1 MIPHSETT
9 AMSARRGSRLRR
21 KPTPIYQVEDKRKSD
36 DEMSVE
42 EEEQDAV
49 VSNEQSEESSD
60 EGRNGEDEEFTPS
73 GVKVTRPKSAHR
85 VAQTP
90 RVKVRSTRRKRSPWS
105 QTRSLRS
112 DGEGTKTKRSAASGE
127 PENAA
132 TLGSIDDQNDE
143 EKSLFEAIKR
153 GKVSLDDL
161 VSKWRIRFEKNSEKA
176 TKEVLNLVLQTC
188 GGAGQCVPESK
199 PLDQLEMGDLVNH
212 VLEDLEN
219 VNGEYLIS
227 SRGKSA
233 KKFQRHFEGFW
244 EAFVKE
250 CYESEIL
257 LTSDVAYNFIDW
269 LTTLSSSELRPIR
282 HTSTVAV
289 LALSSALVRTAASI
303 SEQLTITKRQLNA
316 ETSSSSTT
324 STGTNKSPNVQKV
337 AFLQSNEA
345 LYESRLQQVLK
356 LVNLIFTGVVVH
368 RYRDVMPEIR
378 LVSIQCLG
386 HWITTLPDHFLKD
399 NFLKYLG
406 WLLSDKAA
414 SVRHEVVEI
423 LCELYENDAFTE
435 RLELFN
441 SRFLPRYLELCSDE
455 DDAVV
460 GESIHLLIAVD
471 KHSLISSDIEI
482 SPVEKLVFDAER
494 ETIRKAAA
502 EFVCLQYDAF
512 GVAVSK
518 TKNAQLKKEQLN
530 TQAIALVEFAEEY
543 IQNHGIPE
551 SAVETLVDAFWGLE
565 DCLVLQNWRLM
576 TDLLLVDKSAPDLS
590 SKQQTILLR
599 LLVASVTKL
608 VGNDTNRGANPAAK
622 RESEQLQEEIT
633 VTYCK
638 DIPSLFL
645 LYQADSDKLS
655 LLLQLIPMLSLKSE
669 VIGHHSSCIKE
680 LLEKLKH
687 AFFLH
692 SEEELLSSLSLS
704 VAHLLQTEHV
714 SLKREAEAITHELVQ
729 EVIDKIDR
737 LMEADLKLYDT
748 FATTGD
754 DTLTMR
760 SKRTRKT
767 KGCPSTKEISNVEYA
782 MRNALCRLKC
792 LMRYLNVRRYIPPDL
807 SYGVAEDNN
816 TSAPNLQR
824 FDRLV
829 VAVGDLMC
837 RRTKLVSKL
846 EGFRHVDTIKHGL
859 TIIYSDLLWL
869 TSPIFKICVEEKKRD
884 FSDNMSEVTETAVNP
899 SIQVQ
904 IRQVCQSRSTLEEA
918 LISVLEMHLART
930 NKGADNE
937 GKESE
942 TVTELQLMAS
952 MEEIEFKDEDVASY
966 VREAQHFAF
975 LVFCDARCLFVEK
988 FQDAT
993 APYNALDWTLPKVLI
1008 LLTQIHFERVMDDA
1022 EEEQPELEDG
1032 MENNDHETTTKKE
1045 DAISDLEQK
1054 QQRKA
1059 ELLVALGRVSLC
1071 NPSKKHQAAAIL
1083 QYFTSSSEP
1092 CVDVVKAF
1100 GKQVKTDA
1108 PVRYLEIQMTALRQM
1123 FSSILVWKQEIEA
1136 AEAGNDDEKVIEAE
1150 DLMEKVESSKQELKE
1165 LARRFSQSLGV
1176 GKIPASLRV
1185 PFFRFLR
1192 EGVRYSLEQPTQFEF
1207 LETMRAYLSH
1217 LGSSGMAQL
1226 RDHFMDQLQSV
1237 RDVPDDNEDLDPRW
1251 RIVFDFQSSITSASA
1266 ANGRTPISTEVLN
1279 SPPLKRKRRSASSEP
1294 TPMQTTSI
1302 AEESEEENESACDV
1316 AAEKEG
1322 AAGDRSGLTMIA
1334 DGKQVGHDLH
1344 SGQESSRRKRTIM
1357 ADDDTDSTHSL
1368 QYPKR
1373 PHQRNAVA
1381 SNDDKVS
1388 ERSELGS
1395 QHHEESQSENDAP
1408 VRKEEEAET
1417 DTRKIERKRR
1427 RV

>member
-1 MIPHSETT
+1 
-9 AMSARRGSRLRR
+9 MSARRGSRLRR
-21 KPTPIYQVEDKRKSD
+21 KPTPIYQVEDKRESD
-36 DEMSVE
+36 DEMSIE
-42 EEEQDAV
+42 KEEQDALV
-49 VSNEQSEESSD
+49 PNERSDESSD
-60 EGRNGEDEEFTPS
+60 EGRDGEDEEFTPS
-73 GVKVTRPKSAHR
+73 GTKVKIARKVGR
-85 VAQTP
+85 TP
-90 RVKVRSTRRKRSPWS
+90 RAKVRSSRRKRSPWS

-112 DGEGTKTKRSAASGE
+112 DGEGTKTKKSAASGE
-127 PENAA
+127 PENTAN
-132 TLGSIDDQNDE
+132 LGSNDDQNDE
-143 EKSLFEAIKR
+143 EESLFEAVKR
-153 GKVSLDDL
+153 SKLSLEEL
-161 VSKWRIRFEKNSEKA
+161 LSKWRNRFEESSEKA

-188 GGAGQCVPESK
+188 GGTGQCVPESK
-199 PLDQLEMGDLVNH
+199 SLDQLEMGDLVNH

-219 VNGEYLIS
+219 ANGEYLIS
-227 SRGKSA
+227 SRGTSA
-233 KKFQRHFEGFW
+233 KKFQRRFEGFW

-257 LTSDVAYNFIDW
+257 LTSNIAYNFIDW
-269 LTTLSSSELRPIR
+269 FTTLSSSELRPIR

-289 LALSSALVRTAASI
+289 LALSCALVRTAASI

-316 ETSSSSTT
+316 ETSLSGIT
-324 STGTNKSPNVQKV
+324 SAGTNKSPNVEKV
-337 AFLQSNEA
+337 AFLRSNEA
-345 LYESRLQQVLK
+345 LYESRLQQMLK

-368 RYRDVMPEIR
+368 RYRDIMPEIR

-386 HWITTLPDHFLKD
+386 HWITSLPDRFLKD

-414 SVRHEVVEI
+414 LVRHEVVEI

-460 GESIHLLIAVD
+460 RDSIHLLITVD

-482 SPVEKLVFDAER
+482 CPVEKLVFDAER
-494 ETIRKAAA
+494 EDIRKAAA

-543 IQNHGIPE
+543 IQNHGIPD

-565 DCLVLQNWRLM
+565 DCLVLQDWRLM
-576 TDLLLVDKSAPDLS
+576 TDLLLVDKSAPDLNS
-590 SKQQTILLR
+590 EQQTILLR

-608 VGNDTNRGANPAAK
+608 VGNDTKCGANFAAK

-669 VIGHHSSCIKE
+669 VIGHRSSHIKE

-687 AFFLH
+687 AFLLH
-692 SEEELLSSLSLS
+692 SDEELLSSLSLS
-704 VAHLLQTEHV
+704 VAHLLQTEHA
-714 SLKREAEAITHELVQ
+714 SLKREVEAIMHELVQ

-737 LMEADLKLYDT
+737 LMEADLKLHDT
-748 FATTGD
+748 FATNGD
-754 DTLTMR
+754 DTLIMR
-760 SKRTRKT
+760 SKRPRKT
-767 KGCPSTKEISNVEYA
+767 KGRPMTKEISNVEYGL
-782 MRNALCRLKC
+782 RNALCRLKC

-807 SYGVAEDNN
+807 SHGVTENN
-816 TSAPNLQR
+816 HTFAPNLQR

-846 EGFRHVDTIKHGL
+846 EGFRHVDTIRHGL
-859 TIIYSDLLWL
+859 TIIYSDLLWI
-869 TSPIFKICVEEKKRD
+869 TSPIFKVCVEEKKRD
-884 FSDNMSEVTETAVNP
+884 FSDNMSEVTGTAVNP

-904 IRQVCQSRSTLEEA
+904 IRQICQSQSTLEEA
-918 LISVLEMHLART
+918 LISVLEMRLART
-930 NKGADNE
+930 NKVADNE
-937 GKESE
+937 DNESE

-952 MEEIEFKDEDVASY
+952 MEEIEFEDENVASY
-966 VREAQHFAF
+966 
-975 LVFCDARCLFVEK
+975 DAI
-988 FQDAT
+988 
-993 APYNALDWTLPKVLI
+993 APYNALDWTVPKVLI

-1022 EEEQPELEDG
+1022 EEEQPEFED
-1032 MENNDHETTTKKE
+1032 N
-1045 DAISDLEQK
+1045 AISDLKQK

-1083 QYFTSSSEP
+1083 QYFTSSGEP

-1100 GKQVKTDA
+1100 GKQVKTGA

-1123 FSSILVWKQEIEA
+1123 YSSILVWKQDIEA
-1136 AEAGNDDEKVIEAE
+1136 AEAENDDEKVLEAE
-1150 DLMEKVESSKQELKE
+1150 DLKEKVESSKQELKE

-1185 PFFRFLR
+1185 PFFRFIR
-1192 EGVRYSLEQPTQFEF
+1192 EGVRYSLEQPTHFDF

-1217 LGSSGMAQL
+1217 LDSSSMAQL
-1226 RDHFMDQLQSV
+1226 RDHFMDQLQTV
-1237 RDVPDDNEDLDPRW
+1237 RNMPDDNEDLDPRW
-1251 RIVFDFQSSITSASA
+1251 RVVFDFQSSITSASV
-1266 ANGRTPISTEVLN
+1266 ANGRTSISSEVLN
-1279 SPPLKRKRRSASSEP
+1279 SPPIKRKRRSASSEP

-1302 AEESEEENESACDV
+1302 AEESEEENESVCDL

-1322 AAGDRSGLTMIA
+1322 AGDDRSDLTMTA

-1344 SGQESSRRKRTIM
+1344 SGEESSKHKRTAI
-1357 ADDDTDSTHSL
+1357 ADDDTGSTNSL
-1368 QYPKR
+1368 QYRKQ
-1373 PHQRNAVA
+1373 PHQQNAVA
-1381 SNDDKVS
+1381 SNGDKVLGH
-1388 ERSELGS
+1388 SELGS
-1395 QHHEESQSENDAP
+1395 QHHDESQSENDAP
-1408 VRKEEEAET
+1408 ARKEEEAET

>member
-49 VSNEQSEESSD
+49 VPNEQSEESSD

-90 RVKVRSTRRKRSPWS
+90 RVKVRSSRRKRSPWS

-176 TKEVLNLVLQTC
+176 TKEVLNLVLETC

-199 PLDQLEMGDLVNH
+199 PLDQLEMRDLVNH

-368 RYRDVMPEIR
+368 RYRDVMLEIR

-441 SRFLPRYLELCSDE
+441 SRFLPRYLELCSDK

-494 ETIRKAAA
+494 EDIRKAAA

-714 SLKREAEAITHELVQ
+714 SLKREAEAIMHELVQ

-859 TIIYSDLLWL
+859 TIIYSDLLWM

-884 FSDNMSEVTETAVNP
+884 FLDNVSEVTETAVNP
-899 SIQVQ
+899 SIQFQ

-966 VREAQHFAF
+966 
-975 LVFCDARCLFVEK
+975 
-988 FQDAT
+988 DAT
-993 APYNALDWTLPKVLI
+993 VPYNALDWTLPKVLI

-1092 CVDVVKAF
+1092 CIDVVKAF

-1176 GKIPASLRV
+1176 GKVPASLRV

-1217 LGSSGMAQL
+1217 LDSSGMAQL

-1237 RDVPDDNEDLDPRW
+1237 RDIPDDNEDLDPRW
-1251 RIVFDFQSSITSASA
+1251 RVVFDFQSSITSASA
-1266 ANGRTPISTEVLN
+1266 ANGRTPISTEALN

-1316 AAEKEG
+1316 AAEKG
-1322 AAGDRSGLTMIA
+1322 AAGDRSDLTMIA

-1344 SGQESSRRKRTIM
+1344 SGQESSRRKRTIV

-1368 QYPKR
+1368 QYRKR

-1388 ERSELGS
+1388 EHSELGS
-1395 QHHEESQSENDAP
+1395 QHHEECQSENDAP
-1408 VRKEEEAET
+1408 VRKEEEAEA